1 MYPGGGGGGGGGGDN
16 QLYKLYHNLGG
27 ANGANAPPPPPP
39 PKCTPGIVCQRVKME
54 SQIARSPARVLYC
67 HGLLKS
73 SEAVHYCLSLILRDF
88 CNRGSTGIEVS
99 YCQSINLALPI
110 DSDHLQMRLLG

>member
-1 MYPGGGGGGGGGGDN
+1 MGRMP
-16 QLYKLYHNLGG
+16 LP
-27 ANGANAPPPPPP
+27 APPPPP

-73 SEAVHYCLSLILRDF
+73 SEAVHYCLFDF
-88 CNRGSTGIEVS
+88 ERFL
-99 YCQSINLALPI
+99 QS
-110 DSDHLQMRLLG
+110 RLNWD